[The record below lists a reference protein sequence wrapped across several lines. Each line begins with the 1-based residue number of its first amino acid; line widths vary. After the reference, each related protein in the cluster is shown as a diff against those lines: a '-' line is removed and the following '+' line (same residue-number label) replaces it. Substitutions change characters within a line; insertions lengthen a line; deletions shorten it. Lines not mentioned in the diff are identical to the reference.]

1 MNNTLTLQIIGNV
14 VNFAIFAFVMVK
26 YAGPAI
32 KKVLADRHEATMLA
46 IRTSEEAKRQAQES
60 LAATQA
66 RLAGADAEFAKLIE
80 NAKQIAASQ
89 GAAIEAASK
98 SEAERLKAGARAEIE
113 RERQAAVQEIR
124 QAVMRQAFERA
135 TVELQQQMSPERQR
149 ELVAGLI
156 QKVGDGSLALK

>member
-1 MNNTLTLQIIGNV
+1 MNTLTLQIIGNLF
-14 VNFAIFAFVMVK
+14 NFALFAFVMWK
-26 YAGPAI
+26 YAIPAV
-32 KKVLADRHEATMLA
+32 KKVLAERREATMTA
-46 IRTSEEAKRQAQES
+46 IRTSEEAKRHASEA

-80 NAKQIAASQ
+80 QARQIAAAQ
-89 GAAIEAASK
+89 AASIEEAAK
-98 SEAERLKAGARAEIE
+98 SEAERLKATARAEIE
-113 RERQAAVQEIR
+113 RERLAAVQEIR
-124 QAVMRQAFERA
+124 LAVMRQAFDRA

>member
-1 MNNTLTLQIIGNV
+1 MNNLTLQIVGNLF
-14 VNFAIFAFVMVK
+14 NFALFAFVMVK

-32 KKVLADRHEATMLA
+32 KKVLAERHEATMGA
-46 IRTSEEAKRQAQES
+46 IRASEEAKKQAAEA

-66 RLAGADAEFAKLIE
+66 RLAGSEAEFAKLLE
-80 NAKQIAASQ
+80 QSKQMAAAQ
-89 GAAIEAASK
+89 GAAIEASSK

-124 QAVMRQAFERA
+124 QAVMRQALERA

-149 ELVAGLI
+149 ELVTGLI

>member
-1 MNNTLTLQIIGNV
+1 MNNLTLQIVGNLF
-14 VNFAIFAFVMVK
+14 NFALFAFVLVK
-26 YAGPAI
+26 YALPVI
-32 KKVLADRHEATMLA
+32 KKVLAERHEATMTA
-46 IRTSEEAKRQAQES
+46 IRTSEEAKRQAAEA
-60 LAATQA
+60 LEATKA
-66 RLAGADAEFAKLIE
+66 RLAGSEAEFAKLIE
-80 NAKQIAASQ
+80 QARNIAAAQ
-89 GAAIEAASK
+89 AVAIETAAK